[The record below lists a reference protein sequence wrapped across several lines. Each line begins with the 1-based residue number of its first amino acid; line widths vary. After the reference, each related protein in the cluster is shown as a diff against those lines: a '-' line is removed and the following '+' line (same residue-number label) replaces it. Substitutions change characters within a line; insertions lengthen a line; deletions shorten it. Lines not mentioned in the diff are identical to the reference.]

1 MGVGRERQPEMAEP
15 LGRVARLHLGAQQ
28 LLHDL
33 LAPVAVADPLDDPVE
48 GAGLDHLAERE
59 LDPEGLEIILER
71 DQLLAARRLVDAVH
85 DRRLL
90 RFERAR
96 GGDVGGDHVI
106 LDQPVRVEP
115 VARRDR
121 HDPPLLVEHHPAL
134 GQIELERVALLPRRE
149 QRAPAG
155 PQRLQRFLDQFP
167 RHAAFDRRHVASRR
181 RDLDPL
187 LARRV
192 HRRLRIF
199 VGDVRRDANLRARE
213 TPAFERSRPW
223 RSSGGRPSPRGPRLP
238 SASRCRPTAPR
249 AASARR
255 GRGNRRC
262 CRAPAPRGRA
272 RSRGGRRS

>member
-15 LGRVARLHLGAQQ
+15 LRPVARLHLRPQQ

-33 LAPVAVADPLDDPVE
+33 LAAVGVADPLDDPVE

-59 LDPEGLEIILER
+59 LDPESREIILER

-96 GGDVGGDHVI
+96 RRDVGCDHII

-121 HDPPLLVEHHPAL
+121 RDPPLLVEHHPPL
-134 GQIELERVALLPRRE
+134 GQVELERIALLPRGE
-149 QRAPAG
+149 QRPPAG
-155 PQRLQRFLDQFP
+155 PQRLQRLVDQLLRNAPFDL
-167 RHAAFDRRHVASRR
+167 RHGAGRR

-187 LARRV
+187 LLRRV
-192 HRRLRIF
+192 DRRLRILI
-199 VGDVRRDANLRARE
+199 GDVGRDPDLRPRE
-213 TPAFERSRPW
+213 APALERAVLGDLQVAGHRGAVLAFLQ
-223 RSSGGRPSPRGPRLP
+223 RADVGRQLLGKHRHDAVGEID
-238 SASRCRPTAPR
+238 AVA
-249 AASARR
+249 ARR
-255 GRGNRRC
+255 
-262 CRAPAPRGRA
+262 APRGRA
-272 RSRGGRRS
+272 RSRDGRRN